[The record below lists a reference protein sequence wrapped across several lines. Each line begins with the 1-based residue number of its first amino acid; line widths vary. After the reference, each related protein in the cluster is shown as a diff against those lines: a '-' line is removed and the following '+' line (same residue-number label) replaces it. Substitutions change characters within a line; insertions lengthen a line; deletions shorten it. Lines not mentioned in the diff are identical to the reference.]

1 MNLEELK
8 KKMDEEHYIY
18 DDTLSTVLYVALQLG
33 RPLLIEG
40 AAGVGKTEVAKV
52 MAAALDRELVRL
64 QCYEG
69 LDESKA
75 LYEWNYQ
82 KQLLSIQVNMNA
94 QDREALTR
102 SLFSDEYLLERP
114 LLKSI
119 RSEKPVVLLID
130 EIDKADEEFE
140 AFLLELL
147 SEMQV
152 TIPEVGTI
160 RANSVP
166 FVVLTSNR
174 ARPLSEALRRR
185 CAYLYIEYPDMEK
198 ELAILRA
205 KLPHVDDR
213 LCAQVALAV
222 QKLRSNEVILKKPS
236 IAETLDWAAALDAL
250 GIRELTP
257 DALRKTAGFVL
268 KNNEDM
274 AALARQTADKLDA
287 MGIKFKV
294 VNVVDLVKLQSA
306 KENNEALS
314 DEEFAELFT
323 EDKPVL
329 FAYHSYARDV
339 RGLIYDRPNHDN
351 FNVHGYEEQGSTTTP
366 YDMVRVNNIDR
377 YELQAEALRMID
389 ADKYADKI
397 NELEAF
403 RQEAFQFAV
412 DNGYDHPDYT
422 DWVYSG
428 VNTNKQGAVSATAA
442 TAGDNE

>member
-1 MNLEELK
+1 MDLQTLK
-8 KKMDEEHYIY
+8 QKMDQAGYIY
-18 DDTLSTVLYVALQLG
+18 DDTLATVLAVALQLG

-40 AAGVGKTEVAKV
+40 AAGVGKTEIAKV

-82 KQLLSIQVNMNA
+82 KQLLSIQVKMNS
-94 QDREALTR
+94 QDQDSLTK

-152 TIPEVGTI
+152 SIPEVGTV
-160 RANSVP
+160 RARSTP

-205 KLPHVDDR
+205 KLPHVDDH
-213 LCAQVALAV
+213 LCAQVAIAV
-222 QKLRSNEVILKKPS
+222 QKLRSNEAILKKPS

-250 GIRELTP
+250 GVKELTP
-257 DALRKTAGFVL
+257 DALRHTAGFVL
-268 KNNEDM
+268 KNNEDL
-274 AALARQTADKLDA
+274 AALD
-287 MGIKFKV
+287 
-294 VNVVDLVKLQSA
+294 
-306 KENNEALS
+306 
-314 DEEFAELFT
+314 T
-323 EDKPVL
+323 E
-329 FAYHSYARDV
+329 HHCNC
-339 RGLIYDRPNHDN
+339 GGHC
-351 FNVHGYEEQGSTTTP
+351 HG
-366 YDMVRVNNIDR
+366 
-377 YELQAEALRMID
+377 
-389 ADKYADKI
+389 
-397 NELEAF
+397 
-403 RQEAFQFAV
+403 
-412 DNGYDHPDYT
+412 
-422 DWVYSG
+422 
-428 VNTNKQGAVSATAA
+428 
-442 TAGDNE
+442 

>member
-1 MNLEELK
+1 MTYDELK
-8 KKMDEEHYIY
+8 AKMDESHYIY
-18 DDTLSTVLYVALQLG
+18 DETLATVLFVALQLG

-52 MAAALDRELVRL
+52 MASALGRDLVRL

-82 KQLLSIQVNMNA
+82 KQLLSIQVNMNN
-94 QDREALTR
+94 QDKDSLTK

-114 LLKSI
+114 LLQSI

-160 RANSVP
+160 KAKSVP

-222 QKLRSNEVILKKPS
+222 QKLRANDVILKKPS

-257 DALRKTAGFVL
+257 DVLRLTGGFVL
-268 KNNEDM
+268 KNHEDM
-274 AALARQTADKLDA
+274 EIL
-287 MGIKFKV
+287 
-294 VNVVDLVKLQSA
+294 
-306 KENNEALS
+306 
-314 DEEFAELFT
+314 EEET
-323 EDKPVL
+323 GKPEQHCGSCQG
-329 FAYHSYARDV
+329 HS
-339 RGLIYDRPNHDN
+339 
-351 FNVHGYEEQGSTTTP
+351 HG
-366 YDMVRVNNIDR
+366 
-377 YELQAEALRMID
+377 
-389 ADKYADKI
+389 
-397 NELEAF
+397 
-403 RQEAFQFAV
+403 
-412 DNGYDHPDYT
+412 
-422 DWVYSG
+422 
-428 VNTNKQGAVSATAA
+428 
-442 TAGDNE
+442 

>member
-1 MNLEELK
+1 MDIQTLK
-8 KKMDEEHYIY
+8 KKLDAAHYVY
-18 DDTLSTVLYVALQLG
+18 DDTLITVLSVALQLG

-52 MAAALDRELVRL
+52 MAAALDRDLVRL

-82 KQLLSIQVNMNA
+82 KQLLSIQVNMGTT
-94 QDREALTR
+94 DSDALTK

-160 RANSVP
+160 RAKSIP

-185 CAYLYIEYPDMEK
+185 CAYLYISYPDMEK
-198 ELAILRA
+198 ELKILRK
-205 KLPHVDDR
+205 KLPHVDDK
-213 LCAQVALAV
+213 LSAQVALAV
-222 QKLRSNEVILKKPS
+222 QKLRSNEAVLKKPS

-250 GIRELTP
+250 GVKELTP
-257 DALRKTAGFVL
+257 DALRQTAGFVL
-268 KNNEDM
+268 KNNEDIT
-274 AALARQTADKLDA
+274 LLE
-287 MGIKFKV
+287 
-294 VNVVDLVKLQSA
+294 
-306 KENNEALS
+306 ENPPS
-314 DEEFAELFT
+314 
-323 EDKPVL
+323 
-329 FAYHSYARDV
+329 
-339 RGLIYDRPNHDN
+339 HDHCICGGHC
-351 FNVHGYEEQGSTTTP
+351 HG
-366 YDMVRVNNIDR
+366 
-377 YELQAEALRMID
+377 
-389 ADKYADKI
+389 
-397 NELEAF
+397 
-403 RQEAFQFAV
+403 
-412 DNGYDHPDYT
+412 
-422 DWVYSG
+422 
-428 VNTNKQGAVSATAA
+428 
-442 TAGDNE
+442 

>member
-1 MNLEELK
+1 MTLEELK
-8 KKMDEEHYIY
+8 EKMSRAHYVY
-18 DDTLSTVLYVALQLG
+18 DDTLATVLYVALTLG

-69 LDESKA
+69 LEESKA

-82 KQLLSIQVNMNA
+82 KQLLAIQVN
-94 QDREALTR
+94 QTGDRDALTK
-102 SLFSDEYLLERP
+102 SLFSDEYMLERP

-152 TIPEVGTI
+152 TVPEVGTI
-160 RANSVP
+160 RAKTTP

-185 CAYLYIEYPDMEK
+185 CAYLYIDYPDLEK
-198 ELAILRA
+198 ELAILRE

-222 QKLRSNEVILKKPS
+222 QKLRSQEAILKKPS

-257 DALRKTAGFVL
+257 DALRQTAGFVL
-268 KNNEDM
+268 KNNED
-274 AALARQTADKLDA
+274 LEVLESEPVTR
-287 MGIKFKV
+287 
-294 VNVVDLVKLQSA
+294 
-306 KENNEALS
+306 
-314 DEEFAELFT
+314 ELT
-323 EDKPVL
+323 GHCGHCGK
-329 FAYHSYARDV
+329 HT
-339 RGLIYDRPNHDN
+339 HD
-351 FNVHGYEEQGSTTTP
+351 
-366 YDMVRVNNIDR
+366 
-377 YELQAEALRMID
+377 
-389 ADKYADKI
+389 
-397 NELEAF
+397 
-403 RQEAFQFAV
+403 
-412 DNGYDHPDYT
+412 
-422 DWVYSG
+422 
-428 VNTNKQGAVSATAA
+428 
-442 TAGDNE
+442 

>member
-1 MNLEELK
+1 MTFELLK
-8 KKMDEEHYIY
+8 QKMDEANYIY
-18 DDTLSTVLYVALQLG
+18 DETLATVLYVALQLG

-52 MAAALDRELVRL
+52 MASSLGRDLVRL

-82 KQLLSIQVNMNA
+82 KQLLSIQVNKDA
-94 QDREALTR
+94 DKAALTQ

-114 LLKSI
+114 LLQSI

-147 SEMQV
+147 SDMQV
-152 TIPEVGTI
+152 SIPEVGTI
-160 RANSVP
+160 QAKSIP

-222 QKLRSNEVILKKPS
+222 QKLRANDVILKKPS

-257 DALRKTAGFVL
+257 DALRQTAGFVL
-268 KNNEDM
+268 KNNEDIASM
-274 AALARQTADKLDA
+274 NLD
-287 MGIKFKV
+287 G
-294 VNVVDLVKLQSA
+294 
-306 KENNEALS
+306 
-314 DEEFAELFT
+314 DEEEACQCGGSCG
-323 EDKPVL
+323 
-329 FAYHSYARDV
+329 HH
-339 RGLIYDRPNHDN
+339 HDHH
-351 FNVHGYEEQGSTTTP
+351 HGGCHH
-366 YDMVRVNNIDR
+366 
-377 YELQAEALRMID
+377 
-389 ADKYADKI
+389 
-397 NELEAF
+397 
-403 RQEAFQFAV
+403 
-412 DNGYDHPDYT
+412 G
-422 DWVYSG
+422 
-428 VNTNKQGAVSATAA
+428 
-442 TAGDNE
+442 

>member
-1 MNLEELK
+1 MTFEELK
-8 KKMDEEHYIY
+8 QKMDEAHYIY
-18 DDTLSTVLYVALQLG
+18 DETLATVLYVALQLG

-40 AAGVGKTEVAKV
+40 AAGVGKTEIAKV
-52 MAAALDRELVRL
+52 MAAALDRDLVRL

-82 KQLLSIQVNMNA
+82 KQLLSIQVNMNET
-94 QDREALTR
+94 DKDALTR

-114 LLKSI
+114 LLQSI

-147 SEMQV
+147 SDMQV
-152 TIPEVGTI
+152 SIPEVGTI
-160 RANSVP
+160 RAKTIP

-213 LCAQVALAV
+213 LAAQVALAV
-222 QKLRSNEVILKKPS
+222 QKLRANDVILKKPS

-257 DALRKTAGFVL
+257 DALRQTAGFVL
-268 KNNEDM
+268 KNNEDIN
-274 AALARQTADKLDA
+274 A
-287 MGIKFKV
+287 M
-294 VNVVDLVKLQSA
+294 DL
-306 KENNEALS
+306 EG
-314 DEEFAELFT
+314 
-323 EDKPVL
+323 ED
-329 FAYHSYARDV
+329 
-339 RGLIYDRPNHDN
+339 HDCQCGGSCGHHHHH
-351 FNVHGYEEQGSTTTP
+351 HGGHHHDP
-366 YDMVRVNNIDR
+366 
-377 YELQAEALRMID
+377 A
-389 ADKYADKI
+389 
-397 NELEAF
+397 
-403 RQEAFQFAV
+403 
-412 DNGYDHPDYT
+412 
-422 DWVYSG
+422 
-428 VNTNKQGAVSATAA
+428 
-442 TAGDNE
+442 

>member
-1 MNLEELK
+1 MNLEQLK
-8 KKMDEEHYIY
+8 QKMDEAHYIY
-18 DDTLSTVLYVALQLG
+18 DDTLATVLAVALELG

-40 AAGVGKTEVAKV
+40 AAGVGKTEIAKV
-52 MAAALDRELVRL
+52 MASALDRDLVRL

-82 KQLLSIQVNMNA
+82 KQLLSIQVNMNS
-94 QDREALTR
+94 QDRDELTR
-102 SLFSDEYLLERP
+102 SLFGDEYLLERP

-160 RANSVP
+160 KAKTVP

-174 ARPLSEALRRR
+174 MRPLSEALRRR
-185 CAYLYIEYPDMEK
+185 CAYLYIQYPDLEK

-213 LCAQVALAV
+213 LAHQVALAV
-222 QKLRSNEVILKKPS
+222 QKLRSNEAILKKPS

-257 DALRKTAGFVL
+257 DALRQTAGFIL
-268 KNNEDM
+268 KNNED
-274 AALARQTADKLDA
+274 LAVL
-287 MGIKFKV
+287 
-294 VNVVDLVKLQSA
+294 
-306 KENNEALS
+306 
-314 DEEFAELFT
+314 EEMPDGEPS
-323 EDKPVL
+323 ECGGNCGG
-329 FAYHSYARDV
+329 H
-339 RGLIYDRPNHDN
+339 H
-351 FNVHGYEEQGSTTTP
+351 HG
-366 YDMVRVNNIDR
+366 
-377 YELQAEALRMID
+377 
-389 ADKYADKI
+389 
-397 NELEAF
+397 
-403 RQEAFQFAV
+403 
-412 DNGYDHPDYT
+412 
-422 DWVYSG
+422 
-428 VNTNKQGAVSATAA
+428 
-442 TAGDNE
+442 

>member
-1 MNLEELK
+1 MDLNTLK
-8 KKMDEEHYIY
+8 QKMDEAHYIY
-18 DDTLSTVLYVALQLG
+18 DETLATVLSVAMQLG

-40 AAGVGKTEVAKV
+40 AAGVGKTEIAKV
-52 MAAALDRELVRL
+52 MAAALDRDLVRL

-82 KQLLSIQVNMNA
+82 KQLLSIQVNQNT
-94 QDREALTR
+94 QDKDALTK

-114 LLKSI
+114 LLQSI

-147 SEMQV
+147 SDMQV
-152 TIPEVGTI
+152 SIPEVGTI
-160 RANSVP
+160 KANTIP

-185 CAYLYIEYPDMEK
+185 CAYLYIQYPDMEK

-222 QKLRSNEVILKKPS
+222 HKLRDNEAILKKPS

-257 DALRKTAGFVL
+257 DALRQTAGFLL
-268 KNNEDM
+268 KNQED
-274 AALARQTADKLDA
+274 LEVLDQE
-287 MGIKFKV
+287 
-294 VNVVDLVKLQSA
+294 DL
-306 KENNEALS
+306 
-314 DEEFAELFT
+314 
-323 EDKPVL
+323 
-329 FAYHSYARDV
+329 HSSSHNCTC
-339 RGLIYDRPNHDN
+339 GGHCGGHH
-351 FNVHGYEEQGSTTTP
+351 HG
-366 YDMVRVNNIDR
+366 
-377 YELQAEALRMID
+377 
-389 ADKYADKI
+389 
-397 NELEAF
+397 
-403 RQEAFQFAV
+403 
-412 DNGYDHPDYT
+412 
-422 DWVYSG
+422 
-428 VNTNKQGAVSATAA
+428 
-442 TAGDNE
+442 

>member
-1 MNLEELK
+1 MDIHELK
-8 KKMDEEHYIY
+8 QKMDEARYVY
-18 DDTLSTVLYVALQLG
+18 DDTLATVLYVALQLG

-40 AAGVGKTEVAKV
+40 AAGVGKTEIAKV
-52 MAAALDRELVRL
+52 MASALDRDLVRL

-82 KQLLSIQVNMNA
+82 KQLLSIQINMGSK
-94 QDREALTR
+94 DSDELTK

-114 LLKSI
+114 LLQSI

-140 AFLLELL
+140 AFLLEML

-152 TIPEVGTI
+152 SIPEVGTI
-160 RANSVP
+160 RASSVP

-185 CAYLYIEYPDMEK
+185 CAYLYIQYPEMEK

-222 QKLRSNEVILKKPS
+222 QKLRSNEALLKKPS

-257 DALRKTAGFVL
+257 DALRQTASFIL
-268 KNNEDM
+268 KNSED
-274 AALARQTADKLDA
+274 LSVLEESQADECCHC
-287 MGIKFKV
+287 GG
-294 VNVVDLVKLQSA
+294 
-306 KENNEALS
+306 
-314 DEEFAELFT
+314 
-323 EDKPVL
+323 
-329 FAYHSYARDV
+329 HH
-339 RGLIYDRPNHDN
+339 HD
-351 FNVHGYEEQGSTTTP
+351 
-366 YDMVRVNNIDR
+366 
-377 YELQAEALRMID
+377 
-389 ADKYADKI
+389 
-397 NELEAF
+397 
-403 RQEAFQFAV
+403 
-412 DNGYDHPDYT
+412 
-422 DWVYSG
+422 
-428 VNTNKQGAVSATAA
+428 
-442 TAGDNE
+442 

>member
-1 MNLEELK
+1 MTYEELK
-8 KKMDEEHYIY
+8 AKMDDCHYIY
-18 DDTLSTVLYVALQLG
+18 DETLATILYVSLQLG

-52 MAAALDRELVRL
+52 MASALGRDLVRL

-94 QDREALTR
+94 QDRDSLTK

-114 LLKSI
+114 LLQSI

-152 TIPEVGTI
+152 SIPEIGTV
-160 RANSVP
+160 RAKSIP

-222 QKLRSNEVILKKPS
+222 QKLRANDIILKKPS

-250 GIRELTP
+250 GIREPTP
-257 DALRKTAGFVL
+257 DAGRQTAGLVL
-268 KNNEDM
+268 KNNED
-274 AALARQTADKLDA
+274 LDA
-287 MGIKFKV
+287 M
-294 VNVVDLVKLQSA
+294 DL
-306 KENNEALS
+306 
-314 DEEFAELFT
+314 DTEEPHT
-323 EDKPVL
+323 CTCGGSCGG
-329 FAYHSYARDV
+329 H
-339 RGLIYDRPNHDN
+339 H
-351 FNVHGYEEQGSTTTP
+351 HG
-366 YDMVRVNNIDR
+366 
-377 YELQAEALRMID
+377 
-389 ADKYADKI
+389 
-397 NELEAF
+397 
-403 RQEAFQFAV
+403 
-412 DNGYDHPDYT
+412 
-422 DWVYSG
+422 
-428 VNTNKQGAVSATAA
+428 
-442 TAGDNE
+442 

>member
-1 MNLEELK
+1 MKLEQLK
-8 KKMDEEHYIY
+8 TKMDEAKYIY
-18 DDTLSTVLYVALQLG
+18 DETLATVLSVSLQLG

-40 AAGVGKTEVAKV
+40 AAGVGKTEIAKV
-52 MAAALDRELVRL
+52 MASALDRELVRM

-82 KQLLSIQVNMNA
+82 KQLLSIQVNMGS
-94 QDREALTR
+94 QDKDELTR

-147 SEMQV
+147 SDMQV
-152 TIPEVGTI
+152 SIPEVGTVKAKSI
-160 RANSVP
+160 P

-174 ARPLSEALRRR
+174 ARPLSDALRRR

-222 QKLRSNEVILKKPS
+222 QKLRASEAILKKPS
-236 IAETLDWAAALDAL
+236 IAESLDWAAALDAL

-257 DALRKTAGFVL
+257 DALRTTAGFVL

-274 AALARQTADKLDA
+274 EVLEEMDMTQPHQCQHEHHSHGAC
-287 MGIKFKV
+287 GCGGHHHHSHV
-294 VNVVDLVKLQSA
+294 P
-306 KENNEALS
+306 S
-314 DEEFAELFT
+314 DGDRL
-323 EDKPVL
+323 
-329 FAYHSYARDV
+329 
-339 RGLIYDRPNHDN
+339 YD
-351 FNVHGYEEQGSTTTP
+351 
-366 YDMVRVNNIDR
+366 
-377 YELQAEALRMID
+377 
-389 ADKYADKI
+389 
-397 NELEAF
+397 
-403 RQEAFQFAV
+403 
-412 DNGYDHPDYT
+412 
-422 DWVYSG
+422 
-428 VNTNKQGAVSATAA
+428 
-442 TAGDNE
+442 

>member
-1 MNLEELK
+1 MTFEELK
-8 KKMDEEHYIY
+8 QKMDEAHYIY
-18 DDTLSTVLYVALQLG
+18 DETLATVLYVALQLG

-40 AAGVGKTEVAKV
+40 AAGVGKTEIAKV
-52 MAAALDRELVRL
+52 MASALDRSLVRL

-82 KQLLSIQVNMNA
+82 KQLLSIQVNMNEA
-94 QDREALTR
+94 DKDALTR

-114 LLKSI
+114 LLQSI

-147 SEMQV
+147 SDMQV
-152 TIPEVGTI
+152 SIPEVGTI
-160 RANSVP
+160 KAKTIP

-213 LCAQVALAV
+213 LAAQVALAV
-222 QKLRSNEVILKKPS
+222 QKLRANEVILKKPS

-257 DALRKTAGFVL
+257 DALRQTAGFVL
-268 KNNEDM
+268 KNNEDINAM
-274 AALARQTADKLDA
+274 DLADA
-287 MGIKFKV
+287 
-294 VNVVDLVKLQSA
+294 
-306 KENNEALS
+306 
-314 DEEFAELFT
+314 
-323 EDKPVL
+323 ED
-329 FAYHSYARDV
+329 
-339 RGLIYDRPNHDN
+339 HDCQCGGN
-351 FNVHGYEEQGSTTTP
+351 CGHHHHHGGHHH
-366 YDMVRVNNIDR
+366 
-377 YELQAEALRMID
+377 
-389 ADKYADKI
+389 
-397 NELEAF
+397 
-403 RQEAFQFAV
+403 
-412 DNGYDHPDYT
+412 G
-422 DWVYSG
+422 
-428 VNTNKQGAVSATAA
+428 
-442 TAGDNE
+442 